1 LRAHP
6 LLDGGIVRGRVFGRT
21 LAHAT
26 IERQSWPWR
35 QGPLEIGWA
44 LFIDGAKPW
53 GTGRPGQ
60 VPWNVD
66 GGAGLRARVPGM
78 KSYLRMDVA
87 KGLADGALAGS
98 IAWRIPG

>member
-60 VPWNVD
+60 VAWNVD

-78 KSYLRMDVA
+78 KSYLRIDVA

-98 IAWRIPG
+98 IAWRIRG